1 MLLCYLYVFCVGA
14 CCGSSALLAAD
25 RIPEKRSIVKGRS
38 HCTYC
43 NHVLTWYE
51 LIPIISYVFC
61 KGRCRYCGRK
71 LSLIYPCME
80 LAGGILACICFFRYG
95 FTLQTITSFSVIM
108 ILTVI
113 SIIDF
118 RTLLIY
124 DKTLFLL
131 AGAGLV
137 HCMGK
142 GNVQL
147 LSVMQSALTVSVPMF
162 LVNRLIKDAYGE
174 GDIHLMAITGL
185 FLLPAENI
193 LAALTGTLCAGVSA
207 LFLLMTGR
215 VHKGAHIPFAP
226 YLSIGIG
233 MAMLY
238 GNNII
243 NWYIRTFLW

>member
-1 MLLCYLYVFCVGA
+1 MLLCYLYVFCIGA
-14 CCGSSALLAAD
+14 CCGSFALLAAD

-38 HCTYC
+38 RCTYC
-43 NHVLTWYE
+43 HHVLSWYE
-51 LIPIISYVFC
+51 LMPLLGYILC

-71 LSLIYPCME
+71 LSIVYPCME
-80 LAGGILACICFFRYG
+80 LTGGILAWICFFRYG

-113 SIIDF
+113 SVIDF
-118 RTLLIY
+118 RTLMIY
-124 DKTLFLL
+124 DVTLFLL

-147 LSVMQSALTVSVPMF
+147 LSVMQSVLTVSVPMA
-162 LVNRLIKDAYGE
+162 LINRLIKDAYGE

-185 FLLPAENI
+185 FLSPAENI
-193 LAALTGTLCAGVSA
+193 LAGFLGTLCAGVFVLS
-207 LFLLMTGR
+207 LFATGR
-215 VHKGAHIPFAP
+215 AHKGAHIPFAP
-226 YLSIGIG
+226 FLSIGIG

-238 GNNII
+238 GDDII
-243 NWYIRTFLW
+243 SWYILTFFG